1 MSASHALLYTNEVSA
16 DFLSELDM
24 PVFSEQQRSGFSE
37 QALKIINERDAQ
49 NKAHPAIAI
58 YRIATEGSQ
67 TRNGG
72 VIKTTTSGIEFKL
85 ADGSRVRAAHKGDC
99 VTYSDGTTAYIETSA
114 GEPNSYLALV
124 GSTLSNGDE
133 IINTPQGLAVLIE
146 RKGVQKAED
155 FLVAVHK

>member
-1 MSASHALLYTNEVSA
+1 MSASHTLLYTNEVSA
-16 DFLSELDM
+16 EFLIELDM
-24 PVFSEQQRSGFSE
+24 PAFSEQQISGFGE

-72 VIKTTTSGIEFKL
+72 VIKATTSGIEFKL
-85 ADGSRVRAAHKGDC
+85 ADGSWVRAAHKGDC
-99 VTYSDGTTAYIETSA
+99 VTYSDGTTAHIETSA

-155 FLVAVHK
+155 FLVAVNK

>member
-1 MSASHALLYTNEVSA
+1 MSASHTLLYTNEVSA
-16 DFLSELDM
+16 EFLIELDM
-24 PVFSEQQRSGFSE
+24 PAFSEQQLSGFSE
-37 QALKIINERDAQ
+37 QALKVINERDAQ

-72 VIKTTTSGIEFKL
+72 VIKATTSGIEFKL
-85 ADGSRVRAAHKGDC
+85 ADGSWVRAAHKGDC
-99 VTYSDGTTAYIETSA
+99 VTYSDGTTAHIETSA

-155 FLVAVHK
+155 FLVAVNK

>member
-1 MSASHALLYTNEVSA
+1 MSASHTLLYTNEVSA
-16 DFLSELDM
+16 EFLIELDM
-24 PVFSEQQRSGFSE
+24 PAFSEQQMSGFGE

-72 VIKTTTSGIEFKL
+72 VIKATTSGIEFKL
-85 ADGSRVRAAHKGDC
+85 ADGSWVRAAHKGDC
-99 VTYSDGTTAYIETSA
+99 VTYSDGTTAHIETSA
-114 GEPNSYLALV
+114 GETNSYVALV

-133 IINTPQGLAVLIE
+133 IINTPQGLTVLIE

-155 FLVAVHK
+155 FLAAVNK

>member
-1 MSASHALLYTNEVSA
+1 MSASHTLLYTNEVSA
-16 DFLSELDM
+16 EFLIELDM
-24 PVFSEQQRSGFSE
+24 PAFSEQQLSGFSE

-72 VIKTTTSGIEFKL
+72 VIKATTSGIEFKL
-85 ADGSRVRAAHKGDC
+85 ADGSWVRAAHKGDC
-99 VTYSDGTTAYIETSA
+99 VTYSDGTTAHIETSA

-155 FLVAVHK
+155 FLVAVNK

>member
-16 DFLSELDM
+16 EFLIELEM
-24 PVFSEQQRSGFSE
+24 PAFSEQQISGFGE

-72 VIKTTTSGIEFKL
+72 VIKATTSGIEFKL
-85 ADGSRVRAAHKGDC
+85 ADGSWVRAAHKGDC
-99 VTYSDGTTAYIETSA
+99 VTYSDGTTAHIETSA

-133 IINTPQGLAVLIE
+133 IINTPQGLTVLIE

-155 FLVAVHK
+155 FLAAVNK